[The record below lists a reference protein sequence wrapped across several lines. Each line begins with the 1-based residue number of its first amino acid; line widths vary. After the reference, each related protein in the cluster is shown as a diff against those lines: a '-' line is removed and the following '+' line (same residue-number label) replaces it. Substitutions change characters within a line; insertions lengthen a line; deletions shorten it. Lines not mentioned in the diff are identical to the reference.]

1 MTSLFHDIIF
11 GPVHSR
17 RLGLS
22 LGVNLLPTESKLCSF
37 DCIYCECGWNAEH
50 PGARRFNTR
59 EDVRTQ
65 LAATLRRMVADG
77 TPPDV
82 ITFAGNGE
90 PTMHPEFEA
99 VIETFLLGGTFMIL
113 TAFHGFCMALADS
126 VPGVSGGTIAFI
138 LGFYDRFINALH
150 GLFRGNWK
158 QRKAA
163 LTYLLKLGIGWGI
176 GMVSCVVLLS
186 SLFEQNIY
194 FMSSLFLG
202 LTVCSIPFVAMA
214 EQEALENWRNSG
226 FLLVGVA
233 AVVGLTLLRTHAVG
247 LGVINYTQLQPLQFG
262 WIFLS
267 GAVAITAMVLPG
279 ISGSSVLLI
288 AGVYL
293 PTIQAV
299 HSLLGLQLVV
309 IPGLCALGL
318 GVLTGIG
325 LSIRAIR
332 TALQNHR
339 SAMVWLV
346 LGLMLGSLYAIA
358 NGPASL
364 DTPLPPLSFTNFQIP
379 AFLLGIVL
387 LFALEGLKKTMEK
400 KDGGNK

>member
-1 MTSLFHDIIF
+1 
-11 GPVHSR
+11 
-17 RLGLS
+17 
-22 LGVNLLPTESKLCSF
+22 
-37 DCIYCECGWNAEH
+37 
-50 PGARRFNTR
+50 
-59 EDVRTQ
+59 
-65 LAATLRRMVADG
+65 
-77 TPPDV
+77 
-82 ITFAGNGE
+82 
-90 PTMHPEFEA
+90 
-99 VIETFLLGGTFMIL
+99 MIL

-150 GLFRGNWK
+150 DLFQGNWK

-214 EQEALENWRNSG
+214 ERETLRNWRNG
-226 FLLVGVA
+226 WFLLVGTVV
-233 AVVGLTLLRTHAVG
+233 VVGLTLLRTRAVG
-247 LGVINYTQLQPLQFG
+247 LGSISYAQLQPLQFG

-299 HSLLGLQLVV
+299 HSLLRMQLVV
-309 IPGLCALGL
+309 IPGLCTLGL

-364 DTPLPPLSFTNFQIP
+364 DTPLPPLSFTNYHLP

-387 LFALEGLKKTMEK
+387 LLALEGLKKTMEK